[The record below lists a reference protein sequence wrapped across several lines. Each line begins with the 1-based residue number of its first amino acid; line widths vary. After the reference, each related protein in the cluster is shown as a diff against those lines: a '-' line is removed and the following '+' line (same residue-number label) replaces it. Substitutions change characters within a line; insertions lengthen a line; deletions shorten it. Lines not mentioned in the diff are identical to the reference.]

1 MNRELRSTT
10 RVVQLYAPTTT
21 TADANSRYVDLQG
34 YDSADILV
42 TYSDVTASTG
52 SNNFAIKVFEASA
65 TPATLG
71 SYTEVAATNLRGTFP
86 SLANAVTGNVA
97 LVSYVGN
104 KRYLYVQLDETGTA
118 SAIVSIVA
126 VLRNPAQAAS
136 NAATVTTGT
145 VS

>member
-21 TADANSRYVDLQG
+21 TGDTNSKYVDLQG

-52 SNNFAIKVFEASA
+52 SNNFAIKVYEASA
-65 TPATLG
+65 TPASLS
-71 SYTEVAATNLRGTFP
+71 SYSEVAATNLRGTFP

-136 NAATVTTGT
+136 NAASVTTGT

>member
-21 TADANSRYVDLQG
+21 TADTNSRYVDLQG
-34 YDSADILV
+34 YDSVDLV
-42 TYSDVTASTG
+42 ITYSDVTASTG
-52 SNNFAIKVFEASA
+52 SNKFDVKVFEANA
-65 TPATLG
+65 TPASVG
-71 SYTEVAATNLRGTFP
+71 SYTEVAAANLRGTFP
-86 SLANAVTGNVA
+86 TLQNAVTGNVA

-104 KRYLYVQLDETGTA
+104 KRYLFVQLDETGTA
-118 SAIVSIVA
+118 SVIASVVA
-126 VLRNPAQAAS
+126 VLRNPAQAPS